1 LDRNSKPEKMMKNKQ
16 IFKTTI
22 FIITVLTFLNAG
34 TKDIYKQVRE
44 NQSLMNDVY
53 RHLIT
58 NYVDDIN
65 LDVFT
70 KMSINNMLYDLD
82 PYTVYLE
89 NEERSGIEMLTKGK
103 YGGIGI
109 QIGKREKVLTV
120 IAPIENTPAKRA
132 GIVSGD
138 KIIKIDSTE
147 AVGLSMDDAA
157 KLIRGVKG
165 SQVILTIQRFG
176 ETDFIEFELTRED
189 IKVKDISFS
198 GMLDDQT
205 GYIRLTRF
213 SRNSDREMKK
223 ALQDLLN
230 QNMTGLILDLRDNP
244 GGLLNAA
251 VNILDL
257 FIEKGEMLVWTNGK
271 TQKSKRKYKSK
282 SDPLVPK
289 DVNVTVLVNQGS
301 ASASEIVAGAIQ
313 DLDRGVVV
321 GRTTFGK
328 GLVQTVFNID
338 KDRSLKITTAKY
350 FIPSGRL
357 IQKPGYLPDEILAD
371 TTVQDSIFYTKGGRK
386 VSGAG
391 GITPDYEVDISRTLP
406 ILSASWRQGLF
417 FSFVQKHKIDY
428 NTFDDAEN
436 DTTLMAQFENYL
448 YDSELDIFMKGESN
462 YLDMKEMLWEM
473 DSTDIEIQG
482 AVDILDSYFEQKAI
496 SQFELEEN
504 KLHNWLMVEF
514 ADHFHGNDGRVKQSS
529 IDDKYIQKAISIL
542 NDPVVYGEVFS
553 PQLIND
559 NPGIS
564 DK

>member
-1 LDRNSKPEKMMKNKQ
+1 MKNIQ

-138 KIIKIDSTE
+138 KIIKIDSTA

-165 SQVILTIQRFG
+165 SQVILTIERFG

-482 AVDILDSYFEQKAI
+482 AIDILDSYFEQKAI

-514 ADHFHGNDGRVKQSS
+514 ADHFHGNEGRVKQSS

>member
-1 LDRNSKPEKMMKNKQ
+1 MKNKQ

-89 NEERSGIEMLTKGK
+89 NEERSGIEMLTKGQ

-165 SQVILTIQRFG
+165 SQVILTIERFG

-482 AVDILDSYFEQKAI
+482 AIDILDSYFEQKAI

-514 ADHFHGNDGRVKQSS
+514 ADHFHGNEGRVKQSS